1 MTEARAAELKYKR
14 AFDEFARVVGRV
26 QALVAEPDNGRQ
38 AVESARVDLERARVA
53 YIQARDAWAQY
64 LLPSS
69 EPEAPNKA
77 PQNRAKAVA

>member
-1 MTEARAAELKYKR
+1 MTEARAAELRYKR

-26 QALVAEPDNGRQ
+26 QALAAQTDSGRQ
-38 AVESARVDLERARVA
+38 AVETARVDLERARAA

-69 EPEAPNKA
+69 EPETGNRA
-77 PQNRAKAVA
+77 PQHKAKAVA

>member
-1 MTEARAAELKYKR
+1 MSKARTAELEYKR

-26 QALVAEPDNGRQ
+26 QALVAQPDNDRQ
-38 AVESARVDLERARVA
+38 AVEAARVNLEEARVA

-69 EPEAPNKA
+69 EPDAEPKA
-77 PQNRAKAVA
+77 SEHKAKAVA